1 LGEYYFTIPL
11 FSGEKVPSNIL
22 VAIDGSEGSMR
33 AAKYALDIVVRS
45 KSKCTLHIVHIVP
58 PKVPFSHSSG
68 YFGAIPVSYQE
79 EMKEEAEKWF
89 NSILSTSKLR
99 IGNQVH
105 IIKNVISTGASV
117 VKEIANYA
125 DGNKI
130 ELIVV
135 GARGTSG
142 LRRLLLGS
150 VSANLVAQSSCSVL
164 VVR

>member
-1 LGEYYFTIPL
+1 
-11 FSGEKVPSNIL
+11 
-22 VAIDGSEGSMR
+22 
-33 AAKYALDIVVRS
+33 
-45 KSKCTLHIVHIVP
+45 
-58 PKVPFSHSSG
+58 
-68 YFGAIPVSYQE
+68 
-79 EMKEEAEKWF
+79 MKEEAEKWF